1 MDEGR
6 GDMSETGGQQSEE
19 SSTRNGILSLEQAY
33 SGIQRILQDVEG
45 TKNNLAR
52 SYQGSDGGAYGRLLD
67 LWDDQVVIILNN
79 LEEMIDRLNT
89 SLAEHGKAQGS
100 GNQAID
106 QAFSSSEAAFEALS
120 GSGAIKPASSP
131 AY

>member
-1 MDEGR
+1 
-6 GDMSETGGQQSEE
+6 MSETGGQQSEE

-52 SYQGSDGGAYGRLLD
+52 AYQGSDGGAYGRLLD

-89 SLAEHGKAQGS
+89 SLLEHGKAQGS
-100 GNQAID
+100 GNEAID
-106 QAFSSSEAAFEALS
+106 QAFSSSEAAFDALS